1 MVLARPVKRRER
13 PAAAPEEAKQ
23 RTGRRRARL
32 GGAAL
37 RLALMAVPAAFFA
50 LFFLYPV
57 AAIVTRGLRV
67 DGQWRLGRIGEVLTD
82 PAVLD
87 ILWFTGW
94 QAAAST
100 ALTLAVALPGAYVFA
115 RFTFPGKRLLRA
127 VVTVPFV
134 LPTVVAGSAFLALL
148 GHGGLLDSL
157 WGVRLD
163 TSVWAILLAHVFFNY
178 AVVVRTVGGL
188 WAQLDPRQEEAA
200 RVLGASRLAAWR
212 RVTLPALAPAVAAAA
227 LMVFLFTFTSFGV
240 IQILGGPRYATLE
253 VAIYRETAQLLDLPT
268 AAVLTLVQFAVVAA
282 VLGLHAWTVRRRE
295 GALKLVAPE
304 QTARRPQGAAQW
316 ALLWGVLAVVALLI
330 LLPLAV
336 LVERSLDA
344 PGGYGLDYYRAL
356 QSVADSGG
364 TFFVAPMDAV
374 WNSLRYAAVATVF
387 AVVVGGLAAA
397 ALTIPSEPKGAPPA
411 PQALND
417 AVKATRPRERGLVSI
432 CGWRRA
438 RERSVEER
446 RHRTRAPGGEP
457 RVIRGAGRLVR
468 GFDAL
473 LMLPLGTS
481 AVTVG
486 FGFLIALDEP
496 PLDLRA
502 SWILVPLAQ
511 ALVGVPFVVRTMLPV
526 LRAVDHRLREAA
538 AVLGASPLRAW
549 REVDLPLVAR
559 ALGVAAGFAF
569 AVSLGEFGA
578 TVFIARPDH
587 PTLPVAVA
595 RFLGRAGQLNYGQ
608 AMALSTILMLVC
620 AGSLLVLERI
630 RTDRSGEF

>member
-1 MVLARPVKRRER
+1 
-13 PAAAPEEAKQ
+13 
-23 RTGRRRARL
+23 
-32 GGAAL
+32 
-37 RLALMAVPAAFFA
+37 MAVPAAFFA
-50 LFFLYPV
+50 LFFIYPV
-57 AAIVTRGLRV
+57 AAIVARGLRV
-67 DGQWRLGRIGEVLTD
+67 DGQWRLGRFGEVLTD

-115 RFTFPGKRLLRA
+115 RFAFPGKRLLRA

-148 GHGGLLDSL
+148 GQGGLLDGL

-163 TSVWAILLAHVFFNY
+163 TTVWAILLAHVFFNY

-240 IQILGGPRYATLE
+240 VQILGGPRYATLE

-268 AAVLTLVQFAVVAA
+268 AAVLTLVQFAAVAA
-282 VLGLHAWTVRRRE
+282 VLALHAWTVRRRE
-295 GALKLVAPE
+295 GALKLVDPE

-330 LLPLAV
+330 LLPLGV

-356 QSVADSGG
+356 QSAADSGG

-397 ALTIPSEPKGAPPA
+397 ALTRKS
-411 PQALND
+411 
-417 AVKATRPRERGLVSI
+417 
-432 CGWRRA
+432 
-438 RERSVEER
+438 
-446 RHRTRAPGGEP
+446 
-457 RVIRGAGRLVR
+457 GRLVR

-578 TVFIARPDH
+578 TVFIARPDS

-620 AGSLLVLERI
+620 AGSLLLLERI